1 MKPFEQVDGPEE
13 SIDAQPEMDSDLHSG
28 VESSPVDRLFSGDVE
43 GPSVQEVQTDY
54 GLDWH
59 WSTAIRGCC
68 RVGTGA
74 GVPPIAEILLGLVA
88 GVYQLQD
95 DELPSGPDQDSKDES
110 DDVTPPHID
119 G

>member
-1 MKPFEQVDGPEE
+1 MEAFEQVDGPDESTGEE
-13 SIDAQPEMDSDLHSG
+13 TTNPEPHTATNA
-28 VESSPVDRLFSGDVE
+28 SPVNRLFSGE
-43 GPSVQEVQTDY
+43 ATGPTVQEVQTDY

-68 RVGTGA
+68 RVGTGS

-88 GVYQLQD
+88 GIYQLQD
-95 DELPSGPDQDSKDES
+95 DELPSGPSQDSVDEA
-110 DDVTPPHID
+110 DGATPPHID